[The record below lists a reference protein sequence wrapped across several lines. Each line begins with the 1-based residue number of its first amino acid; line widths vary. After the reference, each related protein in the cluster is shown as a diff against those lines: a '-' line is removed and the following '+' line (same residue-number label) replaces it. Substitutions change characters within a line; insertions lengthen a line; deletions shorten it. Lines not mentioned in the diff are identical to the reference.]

1 MGIEVS
7 VKFELDNGKTKKYAT
22 WWAEHG
28 SDGYYPDEPYHTK
41 CGLSFKED
49 PKDGACG
56 HLDCAMGAAK
66 TEAIEPVALYF
77 GITIIM
83 IIAGWYEKGDP
94 LAWIRESGY
103 IIIFGIILLLMSVFS
118 FRRWLELREYKN
130 HGTIHGRTARRL

>member
-1 MGIEVS
+1 VRIA
-7 VKFELDNGKTKKYAT
+7 LDNGKIKDYPT
-22 WWAEHG
+22 WWAEYG

-66 TEAIEPVALYF
+66 NEALYPVGMYCF
-77 GITIIM
+77 FFVMM
-83 IIAGWYEKGDP
+83 IVIEWHEKGDL
-94 LAWIRESGY
+94 LAGIRESGFF
-103 IIIFGIILLLMSVFS
+103 IVFGPIMLLISIS
-118 FRRWLELREYKN
+118 PFRRWLELREYKN